1 MIACMKAEMQCYI
14 PVVGTAGPEDTE
26 GEVWAG
32 THHSHIAHTLAL
44 AGLVVY
50 IRGVGTQGFGTQVV
64 GTQAAGTQAAGKL
77 GTLVGSQSGKMGT
90 GEAHTMVELMDSIP
104 EILKVLWNKI
114 SSSLALCFPSPSLTL
129 SHTLSPHSLLPLSLS
144 QSMK

>member
-1 MIACMKAEMQCYI
+1 MQCYI
-14 PVVGTAGPEDTE
+14 PVVGTADPEDTE

-32 THHSHIAHTLAL
+32 TLHSHIAHT

-50 IRGVGTQGFGTQVV
+50 IQGV
-64 GTQAAGTQAAGKL
+64 GTQAAGKF

-114 SSSLALCFPSPSLTL
+114 SSSLTLFPLSLTNSLSLFSSLTL
-129 SHTLSPHSLLPLSLS
+129 SLLVPRP
-144 QSMK
+144 

>member
-1 MIACMKAEMQCYI
+1 MQCYI

-77 GTLVGSQSGKMGT
+77 GTLVGIQSGKMGT

-104 EILKVLWNKI
+104 EILKVLWNKK
-114 SSSLALCFPSPSLTL
+114 SSSLALLLSLSPLPPSFSLTL
-129 SHTLSPHSLLPLSLS
+129 SLLTLSHSLLPLSPAADLP
-144 QSMK
+144 